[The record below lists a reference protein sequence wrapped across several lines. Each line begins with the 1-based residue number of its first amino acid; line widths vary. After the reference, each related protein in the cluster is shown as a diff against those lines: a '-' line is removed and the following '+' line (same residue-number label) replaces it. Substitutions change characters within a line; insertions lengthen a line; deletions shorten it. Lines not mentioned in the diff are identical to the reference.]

1 MRFSA
6 MTMCRALATVCA
18 TAVSLGAFARNTEHV
33 YPINE
38 VLRKN
43 STRQAVGTDLFL
55 HFGLPL
61 PEKEWEVKGEVLA
74 HSNVRPYK
82 NFAGKTVSLSDEE
95 ACREAFQNALADL
108 ARQARGSATGLVGIV
123 SNYNGNER
131 SHPSGYEC
139 HAGYSR
145 VEVHLKAHMA
155 VRKTI
160 GATAATAPAATAA
173 PVAAAVP
180 AATAAPAFARID
192 DVQAVPL
199 IDDRGRDGYRDFL
212 SRRNPRAFA
221 IAPSGAFNITW
232 SERPLEATLPTNP
245 AQRALLLCNRRQQG
259 ECKLYAVD
267 DAVVWKGD
275 GSR

>member
-1 MRFSA
+1 
-6 MTMCRALATVCA
+6 
-18 TAVSLGAFARNTEHV
+18 
-33 YPINE
+33 
-38 VLRKN
+38 
-43 STRQAVGTDLFL
+43 
-55 HFGLPL
+55 
-61 PEKEWEVKGEVLA
+61 
-74 HSNVRPYK
+74 VRPYK

-95 ACREAFQNALADL
+95 ACSEAFKNALADL
-108 ARQARGSATGLVGIV
+108 TRQARGSDATGLVGIV
-123 SNYNGNER
+123 SHYNGIEK

-139 HAGYSR
+139 HAGYTR
-145 VEVHLKAHMA
+145 VEVRLKARAA
-155 VRKTI
+155 VRRPI
-160 GATAATAPAATAA
+160 GAPTAS
-173 PVAAAVP
+173 
-180 AATAAPAFARID
+180 FARID

-245 AQRALLLCNRRQQG
+245 AERALLLCNRRQQG

>member
-6 MTMCRALATVCA
+6 MTTCRALTAICATV
-18 TAVSLGAFARNTEHV
+18 VSLSAFARNTEHV
-33 YPINE
+33 YPIND

-43 STRQAVGTDLFL
+43 STRQAVGTDVFL

-95 ACREAFQNALADL
+95 ACSEAFKNALADL
-108 ARQARGSATGLVGIV
+108 TRQVRGSGATGLVGIV
-123 SNYNGNER
+123 SHYNGIEK

-139 HAGYSR
+139 HAGYTR
-145 VEVHLKAHMA
+145 VEVHLKARAA
-155 VRKTI
+155 VKRPI
-160 GATAATAPAATAA
+160 GAPAATAA
-173 PVAAAVP
+173 PAF
-180 AATAAPAFARID
+180 FARID

-199 IDDRGRDGYRDFL
+199 VDDRGRDGYRDFL

-232 SERPLEATLPTNP
+232 SERPLEAALPTNP
-245 AQRALLLCNRRQQG
+245 AQRALVLCNRRQQG

-275 GSR
+275 SSR